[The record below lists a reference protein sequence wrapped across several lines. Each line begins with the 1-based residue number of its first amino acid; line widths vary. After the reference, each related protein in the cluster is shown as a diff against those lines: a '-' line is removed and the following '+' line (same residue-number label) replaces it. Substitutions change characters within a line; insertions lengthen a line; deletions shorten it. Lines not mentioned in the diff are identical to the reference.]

1 MLERKGCPPEGMP
14 DKRALAYAPPRP
26 REIIDPPL
34 WYNYHD

>member
-14 DKRALAYAPPRP
+14 DKRALAHPPP